1 MRYIAEQIVKQI
13 IMEFLKNLLATVL
26 NFTTGLGFYGI
37 GLLVV
42 AFGLTFFFGWGAIP
56 AGFVGA
62 FVYKNY
68 ETIVGLAKEVFKD

>member
-1 MRYIAEQIVKQI
+1 MG
-13 IMEFLKNLLATVL
+13 FFKNLLATVL

-42 AFGLTFFFGWGAIP
+42 AFVLTFFFGWGSIP

-62 FVYKNY
+62 FIYKNY
-68 ETIVGLAKEVFKD
+68 ETIVGLVKKLF

>member
-1 MRYIAEQIVKQI
+1 MRYIAEEIVKQI
-13 IMEFLKNLLATVL
+13 IMGFFKNLLATVL

-42 AFGLTFFFGWGAIP
+42 AFVLTFFFGWGSIP

-62 FVYKNY
+62 FIYKNY
-68 ETIVGLAKEVFKD
+68 ETIVGLVKKLF